1 MMDCSDSQNS
11 KNMETN
17 GSKANSTKDANSGNN
32 SNIKQHK
39 KSSGNKKSTKKQNQR
54 KNNTYNARHKSGT
67 PAIQQQ
73 NPQQPALSEGQR
85 WDSELTQKIYSTM
98 EKHKEVFFVVR
109 LHSSQSAASL
119 PPVND
124 PDPFISCDLM
134 DGRDAFLTLARE
146 KHYEFSSLR
155 RAKFSS
161 LAMLYELHNSSN
173 DRFVYTCNTCKRHL
187 VETRYHCTI
196 CDDFDLCVA
205 CYQRDGHTHPMD
217 KLGFG
222 DLVGGVAGEDGAV
235 AGMSSFYRLFDSL
248 FNCFIDFQV
257 LREESQPEVIW
268 TEAVKTL
275 AEALLTL
282 LRESRVVC
290 RSKDVFRVWST
301 RVSAETPTVVFLLVI
316 R

>member
-1 MMDCSDSQNS
+1 MDCSDSQNS
-11 KNMETN
+11 KSMESN
-17 GSKANSTKDANSGNN
+17 GSKSNSTKDNNNGNT
-32 SNIKQHK
+32 NIKQHK

-54 KNNTYNARHKSGT
+54 KNNTFNARNKSAGA
-67 PAIQQQ
+67 PANQLQSQQQ
-73 NPQQPALSEGQR
+73 PQLSAAQQ
-85 WDSELTQKIYSTM
+85 WDAELASKMYATM

-124 PDPFISCDLM
+124 PDPPISCDLM

-235 AGMSSFYRLFDSL
+235 AGQWLFPQTLFSL
-248 FNCFIDFQV
+248 I
-257 LREESQPEVIW
+257 VIYLI
-268 TEAVKTL
+268 EL
-275 AEALLTL
+275 INY
-282 LRESRVVC
+282 
-290 RSKDVFRVWST
+290 F
-301 RVSAETPTVVFLLVI
+301 
-316 R
+316 